1 MRYPSIAHHDAVTG
15 VAGSCHPLRMDDE
28 HALPIGRGLFQRA
41 GTSPAGR
48 AGAGSLALEF
58 SLGGIKALV
67 AVTAHVDHAGPIPC
81 FLAAGCKRPILSS
94 EPSVRA
100 LLIVLDNTFRL
111 GFSRGQK
118 QVAWYLERCITA
130 LTQTAQPAIAI
141 VGSGLCPSWRIVNY
155 PKAML
160 GDEQQDVLLID
171 HQADGATGRRMQR
184 FGPRSGYVEFDGQR
198 YDIRAQV
205 HTIGGY
211 SAHADQKGLA
221 SFVTRVTHWPS
232 EVRIVHGELEAKH
245 QLASILHQRYDAA
258 DKTLKIVIS

>member
-1 MRYPSIAHHDAVTG
+1 
-15 VAGSCHPLRMDDE
+15 MDDE

-41 GTSPAGR
+41 GASPAGR

-67 AVTAHVDHAGPIPC
+67 AVTARVDHAGPIPC
-81 FLAAGCKRPILSS
+81 LLAAGCKGPILSS

-100 LLIVLDNTFRL
+100 LLIALDNTFRL

-118 QVAWYLERCITA
+118 QVAWYLELIKRCIAA
-130 LTQTAQPAIAI
+130 LTQTAQLAIAI
-141 VGSGLCPSWRIVNY
+141 VGSGVCTSWRIVNY

-160 GDEQQDVLLID
+160 GDEQQDALLVG
-171 HQADGATGRRMQR
+171 HQAGGATGRRMQR
-184 FGPRSGYVEFDGQR
+184 FGSRDGYVEFDGQR

-211 SAHADQKGLA
+211 SAHTDQKGLA
-221 SFVTRVTHWPS
+221 SFVTRMTHWPS
-232 EVRIVHGELEAKH
+232 EVRIVRGELDAKH
-245 QLASILHQRYDAA
+245 QFASILHQRYDAA